1 MRNKAWS
8 VIGEYAKSIGALPS
22 GKDTLY
28 IRDVWW
34 PNVRK
39 TSMEKRDN
47 ARKTGTGGGYDAKT
61 NDVDML
67 VYDIL
72 GKESPVLEGLSVPE
86 SMDELAEKQFY
97 EHNEQPSRSTI
108 SSELVIAKGSGT
120 TRKDSITQ
128 PRSKKRKNRTFCFK

>member
-1 MRNKAWS
+1 
-8 VIGEYAKSIGALPS
+8 
-22 GKDTLY
+22 
-28 IRDVWW
+28 
-34 PNVRK
+34 
-39 TSMEKRDN
+39 MEKRDN

-108 SSELVIAKGSGT
+108 SSESVIATGSGT

-128 PRSKKRKNRTFCFK
+128 PRSKKRKIEHSVSNEAVTENADLTRRKLQLTIEVLEKER